1 MAPQLLNI
9 SGRPV
14 RLCQCATP
22 AIAVQRA
29 LSSSVETGVCW
40 SVSDLEGSEAARREW
55 STRTQ
60 NALRDAGG
68 PDPQGQAGPPR
79 QLKVGNRTLW
89 WSLSHSGSLGVF
101 AIADVHVAIDVE
113 QDRSLRATARVRD
126 RMASADE
133 WQLAHRFFGEQPTLG
148 LWTAKE
154 AVAKG
159 RGTGILEEFRRF
171 RWQPVD
177 ADSSRIDV
185 VPDSHTTN
193 TEQWMLWHQRLAQ
206 AWISFAIRAD
216 DA

>member
-1 MAPQLLNI
+1 M
-9 SGRPV
+9 
-14 RLCQCATP
+14 RLCPCTTP
-22 AIAVQRA
+22 ALAAQRA
-29 LSSSVETGVCW
+29 LVSSVETSVFW
-40 SVSDLEGSEAARREW
+40 SVSDLESSEAARREW

-68 PDPQGQAGPPR
+68 PDAQGQPGPPR
-79 QLKVGNRTLW
+79 QLEVGDRTLW

-101 AIADVHVAIDVE
+101 AIADIHVAVDVE

-177 ADSSRIDV
+177 VNTSRIDV
-185 VPDSHTTN
+185 VPDSHTSATD
-193 TEQWMLWHQRLAQ
+193 QWILWHQRLAA
-206 AWISFAIRAD
+206 AWISFAIHAD
-216 DA
+216 AA